1 LAVGGAAA
9 ESKDIVMGLPIS
21 ATSDDRSGLRPRRPL
36 RLSLAAL
43 ALLLIVPLMAACGQ
57 QSTSSSGKVGT
68 GPVVA
73 RVNGVDI
80 HESDIAMAEDD
91 LGSELQNVPP
101 DVRREHL
108 IAYLADIVLV
118 SKAAENRDLHNSDE
132 FKQRLAF
139 LRSKLLMGALLSD
152 HARKVTNDEALQQVY
167 NEQVKPMGAT
177 EEVRARHILV
187 GTEEEARKIVEQLK
201 AGADFAELAK
211 KLSKD
216 PGASDGGDLGYFTKD
231 QMVPEF
237 ANVAFQMYPGQTSNP
252 VKTQFGWHII
262 RLEDRRNRPV
272 PEFEK
277 VREQIEAFVAR
288 RAQTEMVAQLRE
300 KAKIERLDKKGNVIP
315 QPAAKK

>member
-1 LAVGGAAA
+1 MNSLNLRTLGDWSPAHPPRLLAAV
-9 ESKDIVMGLPIS
+9 
-21 ATSDDRSGLRPRRPL
+21 
-36 RLSLAAL
+36 AAL
-43 ALLLIVPLMAACGQ
+43 AIVVVVAGCGQ
-57 QSTSSSGKVGT
+57 QSGSSAGSAGT

-80 HESDIAMAEDD
+80 HESDLAMAEDD

-108 IAYLADIVLV
+108 LTYLADIVLV
-118 SKAAENRDLHNSDE
+118 SKAAESRNLHNSDE

-152 HARKVTNDEALQQVY
+152 HARKVTSDEALQQVY
-167 NEQVKPMGAT
+167 NEQVRPMGAT

-187 GTEEEARKIVEQLK
+187 GTEEEARAIVELLK
-201 AGADFAELAK
+201 GGADFAALAK
-211 KLSKD
+211 ERSKD

-288 RAQTEMVAQLRE
+288 RAQTEMVSQLRE

-315 QPAAKK
+315 QPPAKK